1 MLKSHYTY
9 YTLSLRS
16 LVSRYSLESSS
27 QMTRDSTLR
36 SLNSLWD
43 MPSRSC
49 VILTHSCTQL
59 LSSKNFFFYAAVV
72 SYKKRCSRVETNNS
86 HERRRDKI
94 PTIQSLE
101 VSISK
106 NITYFV
112 FFSQIFQRSLI
123 TSASSIFPFKTTRIF
138 LKKTQSK
145 KRYIKKNQLVDFT
158 QFVMISISVKSFHFF
173 LFVALAVSRNVLCAF
188 EINRWNTHFESNP
201 MSSYGKYA
209 RFARETHVKSS
220 LRLICLIKKK
230 NCKR

>member
-1 MLKSHYTY
+1 MHYWYRIEGVTTVDDGREWRECLDHTEENSRMLRVDERRH
-9 YTLSLRS
+9 
-16 LVSRYSLESSS
+16 V
-27 QMTRDSTLR
+27 MI
-36 SLNSLWD
+36 
-43 MPSRSC
+43 PSR
-49 VILTHSCTQL
+49 VVRILA
-59 LSSKNFFFYAAVV
+59 FW
-72 SYKKRCSRVETNNS
+72 
-86 HERRRDKI
+86 
-94 PTIQSLE
+94 